1 MELTDQQKE
10 KLSELEA
17 CFRQYFRSEIRPV
30 MESVGKELDAKRYE
44 EEADFLKSTAVSI
57 ALASNPHPGVGS
69 MQADAMMRATGEWS
83 RKTAED
89 YLEMCRDRL
98 GRSATLSGDLSSLAD
113 AWRSQVI
120 DVIGRERYDTKSK
133 ALGEDLAMAYVSY
146 RMDDQMVQ
154 YLIDQRTPRSAM
166 EYIVRK
172 GMDDSLLGLL
182 TYKIHESPLEAHI
195 SESAEAAY
203 PATVMEKGAGK
214 LMSIGLDA
222 LSTAGFG
229 SWAGLG
235 GLAVTEIGFESGA
248 AIYDHLRPKGKV
260 ATIEEIISTEV
271 LGVEP
276 GALAACRQES
286 RGIIADRTGIAQQLD
301 ERMDGRMGI
310 LSRGD
315 ADRVFPDD
323 DNPYSLE
330 LIQGIMKNDN
340 GRGGDPNV
348 IIPYA
353 PGYDPGQEE
362 QPVSEVS
369 SEGEEH
375 ENEAAGTA
383 ASGQQEGTV
392 VLDEEVASVPRQG
405 TDGWGSLAA
414 TFGLNGM
421 GATGRNLGYVV
432 SMLPDVLYGMFT
444 GNSRNLGLKDNVL
457 PIASI
462 LVGLFVRNPLLK
474 MMLIG
479 TGGLNLFN
487 KAGKDVLG
495 GHDASEESF
504 RGEARYRKYPDEAL
518 NDRLKDPEVKGN
530 ALFATVDGVPC
541 TVQLPLHTV
550 AAYQSGALPLNTLAN
565 AVLAKSDEM
574 NRIARENYERTEGR
588 EDGLSRGI

>member
-1 MELTDQQKE
+1 MALTDQQKE

-17 CFRQYFRSEIRPV
+17 CFRQFFRSEIRPV
-30 MESVGKELDAKRYE
+30 MESVEKELQAKRYE
-44 EEADFLKSTAVSI
+44 EEAAYLNSAAGSLAF
-57 ALASNPHPGVGS
+57 ASNPHPGVGG
-69 MQADAMMRATGEWS
+69 MQAYTVMRAKGEWNS
-83 RKTAED
+83 KTAED
-89 YLEMCRDRL
+89 YLEMCRERL
-98 GRSATLSGDLSSLAD
+98 SESATLSGDLSALAG
-113 AWRSQVI
+113 AWRTQVI
-120 DVIGRERYDTKSK
+120 DAIGRERYEAKSR
-133 ALGEDLAMAYVSY
+133 ALGEDLAMAYVCY

-154 YLIDQRTPRSAM
+154 HLIDKRTPRSAM

-172 GMDDSLLGLL
+172 GMDESLLGLL

-195 SESAEAAY
+195 SEAADAAY
-203 PATVMEKGAGK
+203 PATALEKGAGR
-214 LMSIGLDA
+214 LVGFGSDVVT
-222 LSTAGFG
+222 TAGFG

-235 GLAVTEIGFESGA
+235 RLALTEVGFEGGTA
-248 AIYDHLRPKGKV
+248 LYEHLNPEGKV
-260 ATIEEIISTEV
+260 AAIEEIISTEV

-276 GALAACRQES
+276 GALAACQQES
-286 RGIIADRTGIAQQLD
+286 RAVIADKTEVAQLLNEQ
-301 ERMDGRMGI
+301 MDGRMRI
-310 LSRGD
+310 FSRED
-315 ADRVFPDD
+315 AARFFPNDD
-323 DNPYSLE
+323 DPYSLE
-330 LIQGIMKNDN
+330 SIQGIMKNDN

-369 SEGEEH
+369 SEVEGH
-375 ENEAAGTA
+375 ENEAAGSA

-479 TGGLNLFN
+479 MGGLNLFN

-518 NDRLKDPEVKGN
+518 NERLKDPEVKGN

-541 TVQLPLHTV
+541 TVQLPPHTV